1 MPHINVKLYPGKSD
15 EMKEKLAEAVRT
27 ALAETSGV
35 WKPGD
40 ISVSMEEIAPDEF
53 EAKTKA
59 SFEKEE
65 LLIDSDYINFK

>member
-40 ISVSMEEIAPDEF
+40 I
-53 EAKTKA
+53 
-59 SFEKEE
+59 
-65 LLIDSDYINFK
+65 LIDSDYINFK